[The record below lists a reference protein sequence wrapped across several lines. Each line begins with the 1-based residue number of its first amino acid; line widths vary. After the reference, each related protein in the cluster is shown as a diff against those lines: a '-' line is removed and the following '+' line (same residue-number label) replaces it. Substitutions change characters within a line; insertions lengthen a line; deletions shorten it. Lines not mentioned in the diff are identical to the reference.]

1 MQIDLVN
8 YKSLVVLVLNLVATY
23 LWLVQL
29 RMDTLA
35 IGSYFVCMMLFM
47 DNATLYSLSCLWA
60 LFSGFGMDKNINIFA
75 ILGSLVFLVI
85 HCNFA

>member
-35 IGSYFVCMMLFM
+35 IGS
-47 DNATLYSLSCLWA
+47 

-75 ILGSLVFLVI
+75 IFGSTMFLVI